1 MNKIKEFLKKTI
13 KKFKAMGK
21 LARICVIISLIAV
34 VIGIVLFI
42 FFSFSNKYQ
51 VLFTDLESK
60 DAKLVTEKLEEL
72 KVDMKIEGN
81 TILVPKEQVDKLR
94 LEIAPSLN
102 GGSVGYELMDEASS
116 FGITSEEFHIKKLR
130 MTQGELEKTI
140 KSFPQVNNARVHI
153 TIPEE
158 TVFMKEQ
165 EEGSAAAYIE
175 LKTGENLEVSQVKSI
190 VSLISSSVSNIPRE
204 NVEVIDQNMKLLSDG
219 LFTDEGENI
228 VSSGE
233 AVSNQRKLE
242 QDYEK
247 ALQKSVYELLNP
259 VLGTNKIKT
268 QINVDLDFDSKQK
281 TEIIVDPNK
290 VIKNQTTIKEA
301 SGSGGTVSTAPVDDN
316 MSNNIADGENNGSNI
331 RNEQNTEYEIG
342 KTETKTISAP
352 GEVKR
357 VTASVV
363 IDGNLD
369 NKTTEAIK
377 ELVGTAI
384 GYKQA
389 RGDQISVVSMN
400 FDSTQKEEA
409 EKQITAM
416 NKEAKK
422 KKFLTIIVAS
432 VVVALIL
439 VIIISILLF
448 RNKRKD
454 KKEELVDKENIL
466 NVAVDDNSI
475 ESFNPIDF
483 HIKDEKNHVEDEVK
497 KYAIEKPNQVADVI
511 KSWLNENER

>member
-13 KKFKAMGK
+13 EKFKAMGK
-21 LARICVIISLIAV
+21 LARICVIISLIAI

-130 MTQGELEKTI
+130 MIQGELEKTI

-204 NVEVIDQNMKLLSDG
+204 NVEVID
-219 LFTDEGENI
+219 
-228 VSSGE
+228 
-233 AVSNQRKLE
+233 
-242 QDYEK
+242 
-247 ALQKSVYELLNP
+247 
-259 VLGTNKIKT
+259 
-268 QINVDLDFDSKQK
+268 
-281 TEIIVDPNK
+281 
-290 VIKNQTTIKEA
+290 
-301 SGSGGTVSTAPVDDN
+301 
-316 MSNNIADGENNGSNI
+316 
-331 RNEQNTEYEIG
+331 
-342 KTETKTISAP
+342 
-352 GEVKR
+352 
-357 VTASVV
+357 
-363 IDGNLD
+363 
-369 NKTTEAIK
+369 
-377 ELVGTAI
+377 
-384 GYKQA
+384 
-389 RGDQISVVSMN
+389 
-400 FDSTQKEEA
+400 
-409 EKQITAM
+409 
-416 NKEAKK
+416 
-422 KKFLTIIVAS
+422 
-432 VVVALIL
+432 
-439 VIIISILLF
+439 
-448 RNKRKD
+448 
-454 KKEELVDKENIL
+454 
-466 NVAVDDNSI
+466 
-475 ESFNPIDF
+475 
-483 HIKDEKNHVEDEVK
+483 
-497 KYAIEKPNQVADVI
+497 
-511 KSWLNENER
+511 